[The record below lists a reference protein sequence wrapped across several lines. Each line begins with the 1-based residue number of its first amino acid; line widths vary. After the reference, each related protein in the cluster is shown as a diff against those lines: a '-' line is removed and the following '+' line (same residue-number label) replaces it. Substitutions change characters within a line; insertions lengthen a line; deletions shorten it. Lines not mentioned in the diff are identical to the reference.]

1 MRLSVWGI
9 LILTLVGSVN
19 SLPANGHASAAP
31 ASVTLTGHPVGD
43 PYYLNFVRLGG
54 IMYLSRRPEDPP
66 AVGRPLQGRD
76 LGTIVAHVRSKLDGM
91 VHDPTYLPK
100 DGDAAYLPV
109 GTPIYG
115 VKGYRPTFRLVAR
128 WNGHLFLY
136 EADTN
141 PQARRGAD
149 LLDVAGKVRS
159 IGIDSDTGDGTTEI
173 AAIAQPAQVAT
184 LVGLLLSARVD
195 QGQTERDAT
204 RYFLTLSLL
213 DGTTVHRAFWPASG
227 QLSRGIITPSQF
239 RLAIMQAVRR
249 RS

>member
-1 MRLSVWGI
+1 MEKYQPDVRRTGQLAS
-9 LILTLVGSVN
+9 
-19 SLPANGHASAAP
+19 SLP
-31 ASVTLTGHPVGD
+31 
-43 PYYLNFVRLGG
+43 YFVRLGG

-76 LGTIVAHVRSKLDGM
+76 LGTIVAHVRSKLDGIM
-91 VHDPTYLPK
+91 HDPTYLPK

-115 VKGYRPTFRLVAR
+115 VKGYRPTFRLAAR

-141 PQARRGAD
+141 PRARRGAD

-173 AAIAQPAQVAT
+173 AAIARPAQVAT
-184 LVGLLLSARVD
+184 LVGLLLNARVD
-195 QGQTERDAT
+195 QGQTEHDAT
-204 RYFLTLSLL
+204 RYFLTLNLA
-213 DGTTVHRAFWPASG
+213 DGTAMHRAFWPASN
-227 QLSRGIITPSQF
+227 QVSRGIITPSQF

-249 RS
+249 RI